1 MNPWA
6 LGLTSRS
13 RRSWRPL
20 SWITWW
26 WTDCQFSQ
34 WLSCHSIFKI
44 LLKTCDALK
53 NNTTRE
59 AVGWHDVLCVSYQD
73 VQEDQVG
80 QVDRVDHVQ
89 RSPRKI
95 PQSQIALNQKQ
106 TRINWRNHW
115 EKNDHK
121 IENVDLLCSNSV
133 ADVLYQSIIT
143 FCLLDINKEYY
154 SFPLGGSKVFS
165 TCKF

>member
-1 MNPWA
+1 MFFLLVYTFKIEQPRMNPWA

-13 RRSWRPL
+13 RGSWRPL

-44 LLKTCDALK
+44 LHETCDALK

-59 AVGWHDVLCVSYQD
+59 AVGWHDILCVSYQD

-95 PQSQIALNQKQ
+95 PQSQIALNHKQ
-106 TRINWRNHW
+106 TRNNWRNHW
-115 EKNDHK
+115 EK
-121 IENVDLLCSNSV
+121 
-133 ADVLYQSIIT
+133 IIT
-143 FCLLDINKEYY
+143 KKKMLTCSVLIVLLMCSI
-154 SFPLGGSKVFS
+154 SQS
-165 TCKF
+165 